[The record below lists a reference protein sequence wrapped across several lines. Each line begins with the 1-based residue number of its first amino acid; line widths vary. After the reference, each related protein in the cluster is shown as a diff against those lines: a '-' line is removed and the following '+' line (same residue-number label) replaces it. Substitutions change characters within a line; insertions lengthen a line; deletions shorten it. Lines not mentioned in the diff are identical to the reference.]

1 MGWPLALTG
10 NSKKQKV
17 EKEVAIITTNVKKLN
32 QDAKKMGQALVTLNN
47 NVALI
52 DKTVSDIESANFDKP
67 ISFINNLELD
77 DKYKKGL
84 VAELNGTKQ
93 QALAGLKPIKNAS
106 EKIRGNMA
114 VSMIKYQMMTKTLNI
129 QKNVIESGTVQVE
142 AIKKAEE
149 LGGMSS
155 EKIIDL
161 VAQAEEINNMTKSAV
176 DSWSSGTKAIKE
188 TLGSVGGDDFDVFDI
203 K

>member
-106 EKIRGNMA
+106 EKIRENMA

-176 DSWSSGTKAIKE
+176 DSWSSGTKVIKE

>member
-1 MGWPLALTG
+1 MSWLPVLDG
-10 NSKKQKV
+10 KRKKV
-17 EKEVAIITTNVKKLN
+17 EKEVAIISDNVKKLN

-52 DKTVSDIESANFDKP
+52 NKTIEDIKGANFEKP
-67 ISFINNLELD
+67 ITFINNLALD
-77 DKYKKGL
+77 DEYKKGL
-84 VAELNGTKQ
+84 VEELNATKET
-93 QALAGLKPIKNAS
+93 ALTSLSPIKDAS

-114 VSMIKYQMMTKTLNI
+114 VSMIKYQMMTKTLVI
-129 QKNVIESGTVQVE
+129 QKNVIDSGTVQVE

-149 LGGMSS
+149 LGGMSTD
-155 EKIIDL
+155 KITEL

-176 DSWSSGTKAIKE
+176 EGWNTGAAQIKDV
-188 TLGSVGGDDFDVFDI
+188 LGVNGAKDFDVFDL